1 MYDNLHKDKYFSN
14 ISRCSLFCFK
24 PISIDKITAKL
35 NYININENCK
45 LELTLLNKISIIARG
60 DLRKAI
66 NLLQNCNNSYDS
78 KTNEELLYEFSGFIP
93 EDKFNKLFEYIFKKD
108 MQNIDLLVNWL
119 FYC

>member
-1 MYDNLHKDKYFSN
+1 M
-14 ISRCSLFCFK
+14 SLSPHGC
-24 PISIDKITAKL
+24 
-35 NYININENCK
+35 NYIFFTVKRPLFQWKRCNI
-45 LELTLLNKISIIARG
+45 LELTLLNKISIIARS

-78 KTNEELLYEFSGFIP
+78 KTNEELLYEFSGFIL

-108 MQNIDLLVNWL
+108 MQIINLLVNWL